1 MNKVKIREYSDFH
14 LDWYFANGV
23 PFDATTGK
31 MKCWFPP
38 EMPDDKET
46 ILILAGDL
54 WIGIKFIEYLGFSWI
69 SQVAP
74 RFKQVLIVLGNHDY
88 WPCKNDLTIKAGAD
102 KCNKLLQDMCLFNV
116 KVLDMDTYVD
126 GEYLFVGA
134 TLWTDMNKGE
144 PLAMH
149 NMSNFMAYDGKIAY
163 DTGTNGAWSRFT
175 SDKWVQTH
183 MKHRDYIKHVAAQN
197 RDKQLI
203 VITHH
208 VPLMHLGD
216 PIYQGNSS
224 NAYYM
229 SDLSDLI
236 LDNDNIKIWFFGH
249 THHASQ
255 TVFPPYAEEGDGC
268 RMINN
273 CVGYQGEHLEQLG
286 LVKHV
291 VIEI

>member
-1 MNKVKIREYSDFH
+1 MIKLREYSDLH
-14 LDWYFANGV
+14 LDWYFSGGV
-23 PFDATTGK
+23 PFNAETGQ

-38 EMPDDKET
+38 DLPDDKET
-46 ILILAGDL
+46 TLILAGDL
-54 WIGIKFIEYLGFSWI
+54 WVGTKWIEFATFSWI
-69 SQVAP
+69 GKVAP
-74 RFKQVLIVLGNHDY
+74 KFKQVLVVLGNHCY
-88 WPCKNDLTIKAGAD
+88 WPCNHALTIQEGAT
-102 KCNKLLQDMCLFNV
+102 KCNNLLKDMGLYNV
-116 KVLDMDTYVD
+116 KVLDMDTYAD
-126 GEYLFVGA
+126 GDYLFVGC

-163 DTGTNGAWSRFT
+163 ETGLNGMYSRFT

-197 RDKQLI
+197 RDKKLI

-208 VPLMHLGD
+208 LPLMHLGD
-216 PIYQGNSS
+216 PVYQGNAS

-236 LDNDNIKIWFFGH
+236 LDNDNIKMWFFGH
-249 THHASQ
+249 THHQSD
-255 TVFPPYAEEGDGC
+255 TTFPPYAKTGDGC

-273 CVGYQGEHLEQLG
+273 CVGYQGEHMEQLG
-286 LVKHV
+286 LVRHE